1 MHCVLFLPAQTGPAE
16 ARCFVKAPLQTRGE
30 KCTRLPAAL
39 LEGYTLTLLEADGA
53 ESELPFAV
61 EDEEISFTLD
71 FTPVEDEEPVPV
83 RVIRLIPVAG

>member
-1 MHCVLFLPAQTGPAE
+1 MLCKGAIANQG
-16 ARCFVKAPLQTRGE
+16 G

-61 EDEEISFTLD
+61 EGEELSFTLD
-71 FTPVEDEEPVPV
+71 FAPVEGEEPLPI
-83 RVIRLIPVAG
+83 RVIRLIPNAK

>member
-1 MHCVLFLPAQTGPAE
+1 MLCKSAIANQGGKVH
-16 ARCFVKAPLQTRGE
+16 APSR
-30 KCTRLPAAL
+30 RAA
-39 LEGYTLTLLEADGA
+39 EGYTLTLLEADGA

>member
-1 MHCVLFLPAQTGPAE
+1 MLCKSALANQG
-16 ARCFVKAPLQTRGE
+16 GE

-61 EDEEISFTLD
+61 EDEELSFTLD
-71 FTPVEDEEPVPV
+71 FAPVEGEEPLPI
-83 RVIRLIPVAG
+83 RVIRLIPNAK